1 MNQISREDVIAWVV
15 EHPGLSLT
23 QVGDVFAIS
32 PRTVSAYIRGT
43 EAETVLVTS
52 RPGHRRLTDE
62 EMLEAI
68 RIAWRNLEPNK
79 RISGMSKSDFQ
90 RLMEHG
96 RSASAYDRR
105 FGSWSAACAE
115 AGVPARKS
123 TRTSG
128 YRQKY
133 SDDDIIQMLDAYM
146 TDVVEAGGAVTYR
159 GYTEWATASD
169 RRPSGDLVRNRF
181 GTWNNARRAV
191 FDYRLRNRS
200 GH

>member
-68 RIAWRNLEPNK
+68 RIAWRNLEPNQ
-79 RISGMSKSDFQ
+79 RISGMAKSDFQ

-128 YRQKY
+128 YRRTY
-133 SDDDIIQMLDAYM
+133 SDDDIIQAVDEY
-146 TDVVEAGGAVTYR
+146 TEEAGTEMTYR
-159 GYTEWATASD
+159 GYTAWAKGVD
-169 RRPSGDLVRNRF
+169 GRPSGDLVRNRF